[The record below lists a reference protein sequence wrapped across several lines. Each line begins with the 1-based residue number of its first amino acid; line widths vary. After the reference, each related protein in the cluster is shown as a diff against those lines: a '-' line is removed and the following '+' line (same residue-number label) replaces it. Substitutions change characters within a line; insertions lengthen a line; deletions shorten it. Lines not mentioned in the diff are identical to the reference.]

1 MSRRPHSD
9 SPLWIDWRLPN
20 GRSGKLGP
28 FFGTAAAS
36 AAAELGER
44 QKSMERLTQREP
56 RQWVVTE
63 LRLSK
68 AVGPDSAA
76 GCSGVAA
83 SHEGGYGTRNWTLG
97 LEGRARGRGEKRER
111 YVEVSSSKIEV
122 DSARSSTEF
131 VDTSEHLT
139 TSRVMLRSWRGT
151 LPGRLR

>member
-9 SPLWIDWRLPN
+9 LPLWIDWRLPN

-44 QKSMERLTQREP
+44 HKSMVRLTQREP

-63 LRLSK
+63 LRL
-68 AVGPDSAA
+68 
-76 GCSGVAA
+76 
-83 SHEGGYGTRNWTLG
+83 
-97 LEGRARGRGEKRER
+97 
-111 YVEVSSSKIEV
+111 IEV

-131 VDTSEHLT
+131 VDTS
-139 TSRVMLRSWRGT
+139 R
-151 LPGRLR
+151 